1 MKKFKF
7 RLDTLIK
14 VRQMKKE
21 QAEINFAA
29 ATTKYLCEKRKFE
42 DLETRQRDC
51 MASFNI
57 SQNELVCIERI
68 RNHHD
73 YLNKLKKELSMQKE
87 CVHMAEQEQKESL
100 IALDAAMKEMKIIEE
115 LRTKRFEQFKMEA
128 LRNEQQYLDDLGIQ
142 VYVRQVR

>member
-29 ATTKYLCEKRKFE
+29 ATTKYLYEKRKFE
-42 DLETRQRDC
+42 DLETRLRDC
-51 MASFNI
+51 MSSFDI

-73 YLNKLKKELSMQKE
+73 YLSKIKNELSIQKE
-87 CVHMAEQEQKESL
+87 RVHTAEQDQKVAL
-100 IALDAAMKEMKIIEE
+100 IALEAAMKEMKIIEE
-115 LRTKRFEQFKMEA
+115 LRTKRFEQFKVEA